1 MFIGIP
7 REIKPQEGRVALL
20 PTQVKELVSLGH
32 RVLVE
37 SDAGVLSEAQ
47 PEDYAA
53 AGAQLAD
60 DAAEVY
66 SKAELIVKVKEIL
79 ATEYAYLRAD
89 HTLFTNIHPAA
100 NREQLDKLLEAK
112 LTAIAAEETHELGS
126 PNSVLAGEVGALE
139 GARLVLSPHGG
150 SGRHFMP
157 HFGAPAA
164 QAVVLGLGGAGRG
177 ALRTLL
183 GLGMAVVGL
192 DVNAAARR
200 DVQLHWCRSDFITD
214 DIDTLP
220 LYLREADL
228 VLNCVLWDKSRADHL
243 ITRHMLKDMKRGAVI
258 VDIACDPAGA
268 IETSRPTTWQDPLY
282 EVDGIRHFCVDNIPA
297 AVPVT
302 ASAGYAAAILPFI
315 KLIAENG
322 ALQACRDYPWLAR
335 GLTAVQ
341 GVLTHAEAARVQDRP
356 YTPVETILA
365 TVP

>member
-1 MFIGIP
+1 MLIGIP

-37 SDAGVLSEAQ
+37 RDAGVLSEAQ

-53 AGAQLAD
+53 AGAELAD
-60 DAAEVY
+60 NGAAVY
-66 SKAELIVKVKEIL
+66 GQAELIVKVKEIL
-79 ATEYAYLRAD
+79 AAEYAYLRAD
-89 HTLFTNIHPAA
+89 HTLFTNIHAAA
-100 NREQLDKLLEAK
+100 NREQVDRLLEAK
-112 LTAIAAEETHELGS
+112 LIAIAAEDTHELGS

-157 HFGAPAA
+157 HFGAPATR
-164 QAVVLGLGGAGRG
+164 AVVLGLGGVGRG

-183 GLGMAVVGL
+183 GLGIAVVGL

-200 DVQLHWCRSDFITD
+200 DAQLQWCRSDFIAD
-214 DIDTLP
+214 HIDALA
-220 LYLREADL
+220 LYLKEADL

-243 ITRHMLKDMKRGAVI
+243 ISRRMLKDMKRGAVI
-258 VDIACDPAGA
+258 VDIACDTAGA
-268 IETSRPTTWQDPLY
+268 IETSRPTTWQDPVY

-302 ASAGYAAAILPFI
+302 ASAGYAAAILPFV
-315 KLIAENG
+315 KLIALHGPLE
-322 ALQACRDYPWLAR
+322 ACRRSAWLAR
-335 GLTAVQ
+335 GLTVVR
-341 GVLTHAEAARVQDRP
+341 GVLTHAETARVQNRP
-356 YTPVETILA
+356 YTAADAILA
-365 TVP
+365 DRQ

>member
-1 MFIGIP
+1 M
-7 REIKPQEGRVALL
+7 
-20 PTQVKELVSLGH
+20 
-32 RVLVE
+32 VE
-37 SDAGVLSEAQ
+37 SDAGLLSEAP
-47 PEDYAA
+47 PEDYLA

-60 DAAEVY
+60 NAADIY
-66 SKAELIVKVKEIL
+66 RKAELIVKVKEIL
-79 ATEYAYLRAD
+79 APEYAYLRAD
-89 HTLFTNIHPAA
+89 HTVFTNIHAAA
-100 NREQLDKLLEAK
+100 NREQVDKLLEVK

-139 GARLVLSPHGG
+139 GARLVLSSHGG

-164 QAVVLGLGGAGRG
+164 KAIVLGLGGVGRG

-183 GLGMAVVGL
+183 GLGLAVVGL

-200 DVQLHWCRSDFITD
+200 DAQLQWCRSGFIAD
-214 DIDTLP
+214 DVDALP
-220 LYLREADL
+220 VYLKEADL

-243 ITRHMLKDMKRGAVI
+243 ITRGMLRDMKRCAVI
-258 VDIACDPAGA
+258 IDIACDPNGA
-268 IETSRPTTWQDPLY
+268 IETSRPTTWQDPVY

-315 KLIAENG
+315 ALIAEHG
-322 ALQACRDYPWLAR
+322 ALEACRRNAWLAR
-335 GLTAVQ
+335 GLTAVR
-341 GVLTHAEAARVQDRP
+341 GMLCHAEAARVQDRP

-365 TVP
+365 ASR